1 MFWEGSR
8 WLGHDVIDGN
18 MCSNVGAIQGKMSN
32 INYKC
37 TSGWIKL
44 VLCSTSFVVPHTQ
57 PLWTVEPEEL
67 GRWPWCCR
75 VRRRVKTCNQTFL
88 GVSQPSVCSFV
99 SFFKNA

>member
-57 PLWTVEPEEL
+57 PLGRTRGVGKTVLLFHGEEDIPVL
-67 GRWPWCCR
+67 
-75 VRRRVKTCNQTFL
+75 
-88 GVSQPSVCSFV
+88 
-99 SFFKNA
+99 